1 MISNRTGLKSNKI
14 LNDTRNPLYNS
25 RGLKEIEFTKIIKN
39 EIKNDDNNVLNQ
51 NELNN
56 NFSLTP
62 NTKFKLN
69 KIYDKFQDLYGNNI
83 VKFNDHFKDL
93 QFYSNRKL
101 ENDDILNDVRDRKYW
116 RNTQNIGSKRAD
128 RIKYLN
134 EINESILK

>member
-14 LNDTRNPLYNS
+14 LNETRNPLYNS

-39 EIKNDDNNVLNQ
+39 EIKNDDNNVLNK

-62 NTKFKLN
+62 NTKHKLN
-69 KIYDKFQDLYGNNI
+69 KVYDKFQDLYNNNI

-101 ENDDILNDVRDRKYW
+101 ENEDILNDIRDRKYW
-116 RNTQNIGSKRAD
+116 RNTNNIGSKRPD
-128 RIKYLN
+128 RVQYKN